1 VAVQPAPLYIVASP
15 RPRAG
20 KTLLARLL
28 MEYVLDNKRPL
39 VGFDINPHEPM
50 LAGRFPALVWPVD
63 IGDIRGQMELFDRL
77 VADTAS
83 TKVIDL
89 GSQSFAQF
97 FGVMGEIGLAQ
108 EARSRGMDTVVLFLT
123 DQAITTV
130 RTYAAL
136 RQRLPAIFQPVH
148 NEAGSVNISSGDFPP
163 TRPEC
168 GTIRLPR
175 LSQIVRGV
183 VDRPSF
189 SFNTYLAHQP
199 GGPTEI
205 HSWIADFYAQ
215 FRDFELRLLMARLN
229 SSLRRASLAPW
240 PPAVPGSLS
249 SGQRSSK

>member
-1 VAVQPAPLYIVASP
+1 VRPAPLHIVASP
-15 RPRAG
+15 RARVG

-39 VGFDINPHEPM
+39 VGFDLNPHEPA

-63 IGDIRGQMELFDRL
+63 ISDIRGQMELFDRL

-83 TKVIDL
+83 TKIIDL
-89 GSQSFAQF
+89 GYRSFEQF
-97 FGVMGEIGLAQ
+97 FAVVGDIGLA
-108 EARSRGMDTVVLFLT
+108 EETRRRGIDTVVFFIT
-123 DQAITTV
+123 DQAVATA
-130 RTYAAL
+130 RTYATL
-136 RQRLPAIFQPVH
+136 RARVPAIFEPVH
-148 NEAGSVNISSGDFPP
+148 NEAAALINASEDFPP